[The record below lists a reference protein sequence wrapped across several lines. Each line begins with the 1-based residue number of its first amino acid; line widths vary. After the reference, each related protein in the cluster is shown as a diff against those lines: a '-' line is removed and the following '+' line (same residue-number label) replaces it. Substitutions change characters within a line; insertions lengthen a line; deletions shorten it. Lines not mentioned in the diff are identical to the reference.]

1 MSRRICS
8 CGSLRI
14 ASRFPLPSCR
24 FVTAS
29 ICCRSLPHAT
39 PSSFLPF
46 TTVFPMSS
54 WKRLPSAFHWWRRT
68 PAEWPRFLSRG
79 STPSS
84 SKRETSTIAVAQSR
98 MSRPAMAKPFG
109 LLVQKLRRWCWS
121 ISRPSAK
128 RSATSICSMESLHEE
143 IDLHRPRA
151 DTRLLPRQAADA
163 VVECRTAARA
173 QFRYG
178 GCSFDHVDIRRWQV
192 RRRDLAGGKR
202 RDRCIQRQRLAAIA
216 ARSCPREWKT
226 QVRRQRWQGR
236 CGGQAIGR
244 GLQGS
249 HRRRQVALE
258 DQEERRQGQDQR
270 QRRESQS
277 VRTEVQR
284 RQDQGLRPGRSYA
297 G

>member
-54 WKRLPSAFHWWRRT
+54 WKRVPSAFHWWRRT
-68 PAEWPRFLSRG
+68 PAEWPMFLSRG

-163 VVECRTAARA
+163 VVECRTADGKLLWKIKKSEDKVKISDNEENRNPYELKFKEDKIKVYAPVDRLLGEVKYYGDNQRVEVKDAEGHEVYRARA
-173 QFRYG
+173 VKVEP
-178 GCSFDHVDIRRWQV
+178 SFGVA
-192 RRRDLAGGKR
+192 LL
-202 RDRCIQRQRLAAIA
+202 DRIPARERAIIMAELAA
-216 ARSCPREWKT
+216 P
-226 QVRRQRWQGR
+226 
-236 CGGQAIGR
+236 
-244 GLQGS
+244 L
-249 HRRRQVALE
+249 H
-258 DQEERRQGQDQR
+258 
-270 QRRESQS
+270 
-277 VRTEVQR
+277 
-284 RQDQGLRPGRSYA
+284 
-297 G
+297 